1 MELFFTTVAF
11 FIIVLS
17 ASYIFYERIK
27 QAQKEY
33 EESKKVVD
41 EITQGF
47 TRQLR
52 RFVESI
58 KIIKKE
64 VLETQY
70 IASKALSVS
79 EENLDSLKEVERI
92 NRLTIRLDNT
102 EKIISDLKK
111 EVGKIAQT
119 SVDVRRKVVEIQA
132 PIPVIEENVLGLL
145 TETEI
150 EVLTFLEDFNEG
162 SVPQIREKIG
172 KTREHTARTLKKLYD
187 KGFVDRNTSSMP
199 YRYSVR
205 KEMREL
211 ILQKKDNVQ
220 L

>member
-33 EESKKVVD
+33 EESKEVVD

>member
-33 EESKKVVD
+33 EESKEVVD

-132 PIPVIEENVLGLL
+132 PIPVIEENV
-145 TETEI
+145 
-150 EVLTFLEDFNEG
+150 
-162 SVPQIREKIG
+162 
-172 KTREHTARTLKKLYD
+172 
-187 KGFVDRNTSSMP
+187 
-199 YRYSVR
+199 
-205 KEMREL
+205 
-211 ILQKKDNVQ
+211 
-220 L
+220 